1 MVEYV
6 IDSLRVLKNTHV
18 PPRETGIYFTS
29 VKNKS
34 GIVKQQSL
42 ALPRHAPGPNRG
54 GQWEELVPTRHYAS
68 HQD

>member
-6 IDSLRVLKNTHV
+6 IASLRVLKNTHV
-18 PPRETGIYFTS
+18 PPREIGIYFTS

-54 GQWEELVPTRHYAS
+54 RVGRTGYLQHYAS

>member
-6 IDSLRVLKNTHV
+6 IASLRVLKNTHV
-18 PPRETGIYFTS
+18 PPREIGIYFTS

-42 ALPRHAPGPNRG
+42 ALPRHAPAPTG
-54 GQWEELVPTRHYAS
+54 GRWEEPVTYNIIPRTKIE
-68 HQD
+68 